1 VFLEKDRAMMET
13 TEQTHYFVPSPSRW
27 PLVGAAALFC
37 LGLGAA
43 LTVNGL
49 GSGKV
54 LLALGFTILLWM
66 LFGWFGDVIRE
77 SLNGVYHGK
86 EDMSFRWGMG
96 WFIFS
101 EVMFFA
107 AFFGALFYVRTISV
121 PELGDMTHKL
131 LYPDFSAAWP
141 LSTGPGI
148 TQHYEAVAAWGLPAI
163 NTLLLLTSGAT
174 VTLAHWGLIRG
185 QRRQLVLGLLLTVL
199 LGASFLT
206 LQFIEYH
213 HALTELNLTLS
224 AGAYG
229 MTFYMLT
236 GFHGLHVLLGT
247 IILFVVLLRVL
258 RGHFD
263 EHNHFAFEAAAWYWH
278 FVDVVWLLLFV
289 FVYWL

>member
-1 VFLEKDRAMMET
+1 MMET

-27 PLVGAAALFC
+27 PLVGSAALFC

-43 LTVNGL
+43 LTVNSL
-49 GSGKV
+49 GVGKV
-54 LLALGFTILLWM
+54 LLALGFAILLWM

-77 SLNGVYHGK
+77 SLNGAYHGK

-121 PELGDMTHKL
+121 PELGDMAHKL
-131 LYPDFSAAWP
+131 LYPDFTAAWP

-174 VTLAHWGLIRG
+174 VTWAHWGLIQGKRK
-185 QRRQLVLGLLLTVL
+185 QLAAGLLLTVL

-206 LQFIEYH
+206 LQFVEYH
-213 HALTELNLTLS
+213 HAFTELNLTLA

-229 MTFYMLT
+229 MTFFMLT